1 MNRFLVSL
9 YASALAHFVVFGIAK
24 YYSDANF
31 FTKPGIK
38 QQNSLQEVT
47 VNIISDS
54 SEFTEP
60 KPTENIDRN
69 SKSSFTVIF
78 SNKEASFFIKNE
90 TLEINEDIKTK
101 KTSSKKNNSAL
112 SALTRLADILAHNN
126 PPNYPYSARRF
137 GHEGEVILEIEITSD
152 GKSGHVSVVKSSGY
166 PSLDRAAIDA
176 ARGWIFFEGESPFNG
191 SSFKITQTI
200 RFRLN

>member
-1 MNRFLVSL
+1 MNRVLVSL
-9 YASALAHFVVFGIAK
+9 YASVIAHLAVFGIAK
-24 YYSDANF
+24 YYSDTNF
-31 FTKPGIK
+31 FTKPSIK

-47 VNIISDS
+47 VNIISNS
-54 SEFTEP
+54 SEFTEQ
-60 KPTENIDRN
+60 KPTETIDKKN
-69 SKSSFTVIF
+69 KSNFTVIF

-101 KTSSKKNNSAL
+101 KPGSKKNNSDL
-112 SALTRLADILAHNN
+112 SALTRLADIIAHNN

-152 GKSGHVSVVKSSGY
+152 GKSGHVSVIKSSGY

-176 ARGWIFFEGESPFNG
+176 AKGWIFFEGESPFNG
-191 SSFKITQTI
+191 SSVKITQTI
-200 RFRLN
+200 RFKLN